1 MTIIEE
7 ITQSYTLRMTPYP
20 TPRVRAR
27 IVKPKGKEPFVSM
40 YNPGDYTDWKNEIS
54 HKVHGLNIK
63 KRNWNTLN
71 AVFFIPIPKSYSNKL
86 KMSLHGT
93 LHEQKPDWDNYA
105 KGLQDGIQMTSDLIE
120 KHFLIS
126 PISDD
131 SSISSAAI
139 RKIWI
144 NDPIGKIVFTLARI
158 SIDPLYMMAI

>member
-1 MTIIEE
+1 
-7 ITQSYTLRMTPYP
+7 
-20 TPRVRAR
+20 
-27 IVKPKGKEPFVSM
+27 
-40 YNPGDYTDWKNEIS
+40 
-54 HKVHGLNIK
+54 
-63 KRNWNTLN
+63 
-71 AVFFIPIPKSYSNKL
+71 
-86 KMSLHGT
+86 MSLHGT